1 MRRWNVKT
9 TYWFLFP
16 LIIDI
21 KIRPEWCIFL
31 TTKNKKTILN
41 LETHIATVQFGIGVC
56 FFFYYFF
63 AHKLKKFTW
72 KCSNAFLFTL
82 HLLKVTFSLGVHW
95 VWVCLQYLF
104 TRYDM
109 CGSYEFG
116 RGKDTLLS
124 NSFVIFFYPLRAMC
138 FFFLSF
144 SFYFIK
150 SCWSAIISPP
160 QIKAHQTLLSI
171 LHTHTQTHTHIHKHL
186 RHSSRQLNRKTFY
199 NSYDRYFSCFHSWK
213 WATIGLPW
221 ICIFKLIHTEPK
233 IQSERQRGEEW
244 KWSVFYHCTHFENIP
259 NSYWFF
265 KDK

>member
-1 MRRWNVKT
+1 MNESRSGDPPAEPMNGRSKHTDRPASRLYCSTTGQNFFSSWVHPVLLFTFFFFFFRFSCNHGITFSILWTFIFTQTMVMRRWNVKT

-31 TTKNKKTILN
+31 KTKNKKTILN

-56 FFFYYFF
+56 VFFYYFF

-138 FFFLSF
+138 FFFSF
-144 SFYFIK
+144 FFFLFY
-150 SCWSAIISPP
+150 
-160 QIKAHQTLLSI
+160 
-171 LHTHTQTHTHIHKHL
+171 
-186 RHSSRQLNRKTFY
+186 
-199 NSYDRYFSCFHSWK
+199 
-213 WATIGLPW
+213 
-221 ICIFKLIHTEPK
+221 
-233 IQSERQRGEEW
+233 
-244 KWSVFYHCTHFENIP
+244 
-259 NSYWFF
+259 
-265 KDK
+265 